1 MGIAATKQLPALDP
15 AMAERPATG
24 SSPRPDSRYLAA
36 AKPETR
42 WPVLLFRPGKYTVW
56 TSGADATK
64 QINWRV
70 RVQPD
75 GHLITRHVWCAG
87 EAWDQCGHRW
97 APERVIW
104 PGWSARSREE
114 IDALGS
120 PLADME
126 NYWSTVGN
134 RLRDSAKWQATVLGA
149 ALAAVIGTSPLS
161 GMREHR
167 MHGAAIIVAAA
178 GLALLGATMFLIL
191 QVMRPQ
197 SVSYGDVECARPRHW
212 LPQRSLWKLREVI
225 NSHQDLYLPC
235 GVRCVSSLRE
245 SMIIEEATVMALSD
259 AVAGA
264 ADAASAQALGDA
276 RAARAARLMQLRV
289 AAARIAAIGEYYKL
303 RTRSS
308 WATYGGLPM
317 GLLATA
323 AIVTAFVWPVS

>member
-1 MGIAATKQLPALDP
+1 M
-15 AMAERPATG
+15 
-24 SSPRPDSRYLAA
+24 PDSRYREK
-36 AKPETR
+36 AKLKTG
-42 WPVLLFRPGKYTVW
+42 WPRLLFRPGQFTVW
-56 TSGADATK
+56 TSDAG
-64 QINWRV
+64 QQVSWRV

-75 GHLITRHVWCAG
+75 GHLITRHVWYSG
-87 EAWDQCGHRW
+87 EAWDEHGHRW

-120 PLADME
+120 PLAGME

-134 RLRDSAKWQATVLGA
+134 RLRDSAKWLATVVGA
-149 ALAAVIGTSPLS
+149 ALATVIGTSPLA

-167 MHGAAIIVAAA
+167 MHTAAVIWAAI

-212 LPQRSLWKLREVI
+212 LPQRSLWKLRLVI
-225 NSHQDLYLPC
+225 DSHQDLYLPC
-235 GVRCVSSLRE
+235 GVSCVSSLRE

-259 AVAGA
+259 AVASA
-264 ADAASAQALGDA
+264 ADTASVHALCDA
-276 RAARAARLMQLRV
+276 RAARAARLMQLRG

-308 WATYGGLPM
+308 WATYCGLPM

-323 AIVTAFVWPVS
+323 CIVTAFVWPLS